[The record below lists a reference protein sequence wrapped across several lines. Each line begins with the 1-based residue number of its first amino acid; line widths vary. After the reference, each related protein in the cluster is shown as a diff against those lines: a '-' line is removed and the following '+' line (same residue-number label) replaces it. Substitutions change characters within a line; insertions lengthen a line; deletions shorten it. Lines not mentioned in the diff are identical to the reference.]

1 MSVTTPTIY
10 NGMYLG
16 QMEPKIASYILD
28 IRGRESI
35 PNLKHMI
42 FDFPAELV
50 LRSIEEEKSIRDIV
64 RDEQLDYKKYLVDIL
79 TYYCNNS
86 SFL

>member
-42 FDFPAELV
+42 FDFPPELV

-64 RDEQLDYKKYLVDIL
+64 RDEQLDYKKYLRE
-79 TYYCNNS
+79 
-86 SFL
+86 

>member
-42 FDFPAELV
+42 FDFPAEYSE
-50 LRSIEEEKSIRDIV
+50 RRAIR
-64 RDEQLDYKKYLVDIL
+64 L
-79 TYYCNNS
+79 
-86 SFL
+86 